1 MQNSDLAS
9 LGRRTVAIE
18 TLVGQLREA
27 AEATNLPHQE
37 EGKGDFSHPSNS
49 LAKKGF
55 NLTHQEEG
63 KGDFIHLITLIHLIH
78 WP

>member
-9 LGRRTVAIE
+9 LGRRTGAIE

-27 AEATNLPHQE
+27 AEATNLPHDRTNLPHQE

-49 LAKKGF
+49 VAKKEF
-55 NLTHQEEG
+55 M
-63 KGDFIHLITLIHLIH
+63 
-78 WP
+78 